1 MGVAAET
8 VWYTGKARV
17 RGKCGVGGTG
27 KKVSRSKCTVRGEP
41 VAGFQL
47 ELRCNAGADTF
58 KLPLQLG
65 AHVSPHW
72 SGDVL

>member
-1 MGVAAET
+1 M
-8 VWYTGKARV
+8 
-17 RGKCGVGGTG
+17 GGTG